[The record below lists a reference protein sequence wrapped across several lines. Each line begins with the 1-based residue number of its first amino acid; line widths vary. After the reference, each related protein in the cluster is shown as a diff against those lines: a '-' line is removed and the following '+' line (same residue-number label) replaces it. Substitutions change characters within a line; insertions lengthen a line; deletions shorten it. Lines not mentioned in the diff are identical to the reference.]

1 MRGESIGYSC
11 NWKKEIMFS
20 SAEINDNHLIS
31 ENGKIAAL
39 ISGRPAFQQH
49 AEHAEGGDT
58 IPVSHVQ
65 KVLRTE

>member
-1 MRGESIGYSC
+1 
-11 NWKKEIMFS
+11 MFS

-39 ISGRPAFQQH
+39 ISGRPAFQQY
-49 AEHAEGGDT
+49 AKRTEGSAT
-58 IPVSHVQ
+58 TPALHVQ